1 MASEEEVI
9 ENKIKPILEKLTAHI
24 LKNRPENIPLYMI
37 EYLQKVGNITS
48 SGLTYDEKH
57 ELESLRKQVQQ
68 YRQIEAHIKN
78 NNDNNDES
86 QSSVSDSEE
95 DDVINNEEEFEKKV
109 QSKKNN
115 FKDKKRSGVSAEVY
129 GNFNKKENFVPR
141 VIEKTEEQKNKIK
154 LRILTSFLF
163 NSLEKKDLEI
173 VINAMDE
180 KTLEPDEFAI
190 KQGDNGDCLFVV
202 ESGELECTKHFTK
215 DGEEKHLKDYFPG
228 DSFGELA
235 LLYNAPRA
243 ASIRAKTKCTLWV
256 LDRETFNN
264 IVKEASQKKRERYE
278 NFLKKV
284 DILSTIDAYEIGQ
297 ISEALKSST
306 FLKNDYIIKEGELG
320 DVFYILEEGEC
331 IATKTIEPGKAPIE
345 VMRYKSGDYFG
356 ERALVKGEPRAC
368 NIVAISDV
376 VKVISLDR
384 NSFKRLLGPI
394 EPILQRN
401 IEKYQKF
408 VVKENDENENA

>member
-1 MASEEEVI
+1 MASDEEVL

-86 QSSVSDSEE
+86 QSFVSDSEE

-129 GNFNKKENFVPR
+129 GNFNKKEDFVPR

-320 DVFYILEEGEC
+320 DVFYILEEGPLAGGVEHRPRRLRMLHVHEELRRVHLRVRL
-331 IATKTIEPGKAPIE
+331 EPPDRLVLVLPVRPHEREALDGLREGLA
-345 VMRYKSGDYFG
+345 R
-356 ERALVKGEPRAC
+356 ERALADPPPRGVL
-368 NIVAISDV
+368 VAENRH
-376 VKVISLDR
+376 LD
-384 NSFKRLLGPI
+384 LLG
-394 EPILQRN
+394 
-401 IEKYQKF
+401 
-408 VVKENDENENA
+408 